1 MYENIDKMQYS
12 PMIRQYLT
20 IKEKYPDVIV
30 FFRLGDF
37 YEMFFNDA
45 LVASRELE
53 IVLTGRDAGT
63 NNDRVP
69 MCGVPYH
76 AVNGYIEKLSAA
88 FPLAVKDGKVDK
100 AALREEVFSNEK
112 KRKTLNALAHPEIR
126 RKIEEITGDAV
137 IEVPLLFE
145 SGMTDL
151 FDRVIVVTA
160 GEDARINRIVST
172 RNISKDLAKNII
184 KNQTTD
190 DERIKRADYVAINDG
205 TRKDLYE
212 QAKNIIKRIF
222 D

>member
-1 MYENIDKMQYS
+1 MKVAVTGGIGAGKSEFMRAVKELGIRTYSADEINAELLRDK
-12 PMIRQYLT
+12 R
-20 IKEKYPDVIV
+20 
-30 FFRLGDF
+30 
-37 YEMFFNDA
+37 
-45 LVASRELE
+45 
-53 IVLTGRDAGT
+53 
-63 NNDRVP
+63 
-69 MCGVPYH
+69 
-76 AVNGYIEKLSAA
+76 YIEKLSEA

-100 AALREEVFSNEK
+100 SVLREEVFSDEK

-160 GEDARINRIVST
+160 GEDVRINRIVST
-172 RNISKDLAKNII
+172 SNISKDLAKNII

-222 D
+222 E

>member
-1 MYENIDKMQYS
+1 MKVAVTGGIGAGKSEFMRAVKELGIRTYSADEINGELLRDK
-12 PMIRQYLT
+12 
-20 IKEKYPDVIV
+20 
-30 FFRLGDF
+30 
-37 YEMFFNDA
+37 
-45 LVASRELE
+45 
-53 IVLTGRDAGT
+53 
-63 NNDRVP
+63 
-69 MCGVPYH
+69 
-76 AVNGYIEKLSAA
+76 GYIEKLSEA

-100 AALREEVFSNEK
+100 SVLREEVFSDEK

-160 GEDARINRIVST
+160 GEDVRINRIVST

-190 DERIKRADYVAINDG
+190 DERLKRADYIAINDG

-222 D
+222 E

>member
-1 MYENIDKMQYS
+1 MKVAVTGGIGAGKSEFMRAVKELGIRTYSADEINAELLCDK
-12 PMIRQYLT
+12 
-20 IKEKYPDVIV
+20 
-30 FFRLGDF
+30 
-37 YEMFFNDA
+37 
-45 LVASRELE
+45 
-53 IVLTGRDAGT
+53 
-63 NNDRVP
+63 
-69 MCGVPYH
+69 
-76 AVNGYIEKLSAA
+76 GYIEKLSEA

-100 AALREEVFSNEK
+100 SVLREEVFSDEK

-160 GEDARINRIVST
+160 GEDVRINRIVST

-190 DERIKRADYVAINDG
+190 DERLKRADYVAINDG

-222 D
+222 E

>member
-1 MYENIDKMQYS
+1 MKVAVTGGIGAGKSEFMRAVKELGIRTYSADEINAELLCDK
-12 PMIRQYLT
+12 
-20 IKEKYPDVIV
+20 
-30 FFRLGDF
+30 
-37 YEMFFNDA
+37 
-45 LVASRELE
+45 
-53 IVLTGRDAGT
+53 
-63 NNDRVP
+63 
-69 MCGVPYH
+69 
-76 AVNGYIEKLSAA
+76 GYIEKLSET

-184 KNQTTD
+184 KNQATD

-222 D
+222 E

>member
-1 MYENIDKMQYS
+1 MKVAVTGGIGAGKSEFMRAVKELGIRTYSADEINAELLRDK
-12 PMIRQYLT
+12 R
-20 IKEKYPDVIV
+20 
-30 FFRLGDF
+30 
-37 YEMFFNDA
+37 
-45 LVASRELE
+45 
-53 IVLTGRDAGT
+53 
-63 NNDRVP
+63 
-69 MCGVPYH
+69 
-76 AVNGYIEKLSAA
+76 YIEKLSEA
-88 FPLAVKDGKVDK
+88 FPLAVKCGKVDK
-100 AALREEVFSNEK
+100 SVLREEVFSDEK

-160 GEDARINRIVST
+160 GEDVRINRIVST

-184 KNQTTD
+184 KNQATD

-222 D
+222 E

>member
-1 MYENIDKMQYS
+1 MKVAVTGGIGAGKSEFMRAVKELGIRTYSADEINAELLRDK
-12 PMIRQYLT
+12 R
-20 IKEKYPDVIV
+20 
-30 FFRLGDF
+30 
-37 YEMFFNDA
+37 
-45 LVASRELE
+45 
-53 IVLTGRDAGT
+53 
-63 NNDRVP
+63 
-69 MCGVPYH
+69 
-76 AVNGYIEKLSAA
+76 YIEKLSEA

-100 AALREEVFSNEK
+100 SVLREEVFSDEK

-126 RKIEEITGDAV
+126 RQIEEITGDAV

-160 GEDARINRIVST
+160 GEDVRINRIVST

-190 DERIKRADYVAINDG
+190 DGRIKRADYIAINDG

>member
-1 MYENIDKMQYS
+1 MKVAVTGGIGAGKSEFMRAVKELGIRTYSADEINAELLRDK
-12 PMIRQYLT
+12 R
-20 IKEKYPDVIV
+20 
-30 FFRLGDF
+30 
-37 YEMFFNDA
+37 
-45 LVASRELE
+45 
-53 IVLTGRDAGT
+53 
-63 NNDRVP
+63 
-69 MCGVPYH
+69 
-76 AVNGYIEKLSAA
+76 YIEKLSEA

-100 AALREEVFSNEK
+100 SVLREEVFSDEK

-137 IEVPLLFE
+137 VEVPLLFE

-184 KNQTTD
+184 KNQATD
-190 DERIKRADYVAINDG
+190 DERIKLADYVAINDG
-205 TRKDLYE
+205 TRKNLYE

>member
-1 MYENIDKMQYS
+1 MKVAVTGGIGAGKSEFMRAVKELGIRTYSADEINAELLRDK
-12 PMIRQYLT
+12 R
-20 IKEKYPDVIV
+20 
-30 FFRLGDF
+30 
-37 YEMFFNDA
+37 
-45 LVASRELE
+45 
-53 IVLTGRDAGT
+53 
-63 NNDRVP
+63 
-69 MCGVPYH
+69 
-76 AVNGYIEKLSAA
+76 YIEKLSEA

-100 AALREEVFSNEK
+100 SVLRKEVFSDEK

-126 RKIEEITGDAV
+126 RQIEEITGDAV
-137 IEVPLLFE
+137 VEVPLLFE

-160 GEDARINRIVST
+160 GEDVRINRIVST

-190 DERIKRADYVAINDG
+190 DERLKRADYVAINDG

-222 D
+222 E

>member
-1 MYENIDKMQYS
+1 MKVAVTGGIGAGKSEFMRAVKELGIRTYSADEINAELLRDK
-12 PMIRQYLT
+12 R
-20 IKEKYPDVIV
+20 
-30 FFRLGDF
+30 
-37 YEMFFNDA
+37 
-45 LVASRELE
+45 
-53 IVLTGRDAGT
+53 
-63 NNDRVP
+63 
-69 MCGVPYH
+69 
-76 AVNGYIEKLSAA
+76 YIEKLSAA

-100 AALREEVFSNEK
+100 AVLREEVFSDEK

-137 IEVPLLFE
+137 VEVPLLFE

-151 FDRVIVVTA
+151 FDKVIVVTA
-160 GEDARINRIVST
+160 GEDVRINRIVST

-222 D
+222 E

>member
-1 MYENIDKMQYS
+1 MRVAVTGGIGAGKSEFMRAVKELGIRTYSADEINAELLRDK
-12 PMIRQYLT
+12 R
-20 IKEKYPDVIV
+20 
-30 FFRLGDF
+30 
-37 YEMFFNDA
+37 
-45 LVASRELE
+45 
-53 IVLTGRDAGT
+53 
-63 NNDRVP
+63 
-69 MCGVPYH
+69 
-76 AVNGYIEKLSAA
+76 YIEKLSEA

-100 AALREEVFSNEK
+100 SVLREEVFSDEK

-126 RKIEEITGDAV
+126 RQIEEITGDAV

-160 GEDARINRIVST
+160 GEDVRINRIVST

-190 DERIKRADYVAINDG
+190 DERLKRADYVAINDG

-222 D
+222 E

>member
-1 MYENIDKMQYS
+1 MKVAVTGGIGAGKSEFMRAVKELGIRTYSADEINAELLRDK
-12 PMIRQYLT
+12 R
-20 IKEKYPDVIV
+20 
-30 FFRLGDF
+30 
-37 YEMFFNDA
+37 
-45 LVASRELE
+45 
-53 IVLTGRDAGT
+53 
-63 NNDRVP
+63 
-69 MCGVPYH
+69 
-76 AVNGYIEKLSAA
+76 YIEKLSEA

-100 AALREEVFSNEK
+100 SVLREEVFSDEK

-172 RNISKDLAKNII
+172 RNISKDLATNII
-184 KNQTTD
+184 KNQATD
-190 DERIKRADYVAINDG
+190 DERIKLADYVAINDG

-222 D
+222 E

>member
-1 MYENIDKMQYS
+1 MKVAVTGGIGAGKSEFMRAVKELGIRTYSADEINAELLSDK
-12 PMIRQYLT
+12 R
-20 IKEKYPDVIV
+20 
-30 FFRLGDF
+30 
-37 YEMFFNDA
+37 
-45 LVASRELE
+45 
-53 IVLTGRDAGT
+53 
-63 NNDRVP
+63 
-69 MCGVPYH
+69 
-76 AVNGYIEKLSAA
+76 YIEKLSEA

-100 AALREEVFSNEK
+100 SVLREEVFSDEK

-126 RKIEEITGDAV
+126 RQIEEITGDAV
-137 IEVPLLFE
+137 VEVPLLFE

-160 GEDARINRIVST
+160 GEDVRINRIVST

-222 D
+222 E

>member
-1 MYENIDKMQYS
+1 MKVAVTGGIGAGKSEFMRAVKELGIRTYSADEINAELLRDK
-12 PMIRQYLT
+12 R
-20 IKEKYPDVIV
+20 
-30 FFRLGDF
+30 
-37 YEMFFNDA
+37 
-45 LVASRELE
+45 
-53 IVLTGRDAGT
+53 
-63 NNDRVP
+63 
-69 MCGVPYH
+69 
-76 AVNGYIEKLSAA
+76 YIEKLSEA

-100 AALREEVFSNEK
+100 SVLREEVFSDEK

-184 KNQTTD
+184 KNQATD
-190 DERIKRADYVAINDG
+190 DERIKLADYVAINDG

-222 D
+222 E

>member
-1 MYENIDKMQYS
+1 MKVAVTGGIGAGKSEFMRAVKELGIRTYSADEINAELLRDK
-12 PMIRQYLT
+12 R
-20 IKEKYPDVIV
+20 
-30 FFRLGDF
+30 
-37 YEMFFNDA
+37 
-45 LVASRELE
+45 
-53 IVLTGRDAGT
+53 
-63 NNDRVP
+63 
-69 MCGVPYH
+69 
-76 AVNGYIEKLSAA
+76 YIEKLSAV

-100 AALREEVFSNEK
+100 TALREEVFSDEK

-184 KNQTTD
+184 KNQATD
-190 DERIKRADYVAINDG
+190 DERIKRADYVATNDG

-222 D
+222 E

>member
-1 MYENIDKMQYS
+1 MKVAVTGGIGAGKSEFMRAVKELGIRTYSADEINAELLRDK
-12 PMIRQYLT
+12 R
-20 IKEKYPDVIV
+20 
-30 FFRLGDF
+30 
-37 YEMFFNDA
+37 
-45 LVASRELE
+45 
-53 IVLTGRDAGT
+53 
-63 NNDRVP
+63 
-69 MCGVPYH
+69 
-76 AVNGYIEKLSAA
+76 YIEKLSEA

-100 AALREEVFSNEK
+100 SVLREEVFSDEK

-172 RNISKDLAKNII
+172 RNISKNLAKNII

-222 D
+222 E

>member
-1 MYENIDKMQYS
+1 MKVAVTGGIGAGKSEFMSAVKELGIRTYSADEINAELLRDK
-12 PMIRQYLT
+12 R
-20 IKEKYPDVIV
+20 
-30 FFRLGDF
+30 
-37 YEMFFNDA
+37 
-45 LVASRELE
+45 
-53 IVLTGRDAGT
+53 
-63 NNDRVP
+63 
-69 MCGVPYH
+69 
-76 AVNGYIEKLSAA
+76 YIEKLSEA

-100 AALREEVFSNEK
+100 SVLREEVFSDEK

-137 IEVPLLFE
+137 VEVPLLFE

-160 GEDARINRIVST
+160 GEEARINRIVST

-184 KNQTTD
+184 KNQATD

-222 D
+222 E

>member
-1 MYENIDKMQYS
+1 MKVAVTGGIGAGKSEFMRAVKELGIRTYSADEINAELLCDK
-12 PMIRQYLT
+12 
-20 IKEKYPDVIV
+20 
-30 FFRLGDF
+30 
-37 YEMFFNDA
+37 
-45 LVASRELE
+45 
-53 IVLTGRDAGT
+53 
-63 NNDRVP
+63 
-69 MCGVPYH
+69 
-76 AVNGYIEKLSAA
+76 GYIEKLSET

-100 AALREEVFSNEK
+100 VALREEVFSDEK

-137 IEVPLLFE
+137 VEVPLLFE

-160 GEDARINRIVST
+160 GEDARINRVVST

-184 KNQTTD
+184 KNQATD

-222 D
+222 E

>member
-1 MYENIDKMQYS
+1 MKVAVTGGIGVGKSEFMRAVKELGIRTYSADEINAELLRDK
-12 PMIRQYLT
+12 
-20 IKEKYPDVIV
+20 
-30 FFRLGDF
+30 
-37 YEMFFNDA
+37 
-45 LVASRELE
+45 
-53 IVLTGRDAGT
+53 
-63 NNDRVP
+63 
-69 MCGVPYH
+69 
-76 AVNGYIEKLSAA
+76 GYIEKLSAA
-88 FPLAVKDGKVDK
+88 FPFAVKDGKVDK
-100 AALREEVFSNEK
+100 SVLREEVFSDEK

-137 IEVPLLFE
+137 VEVPLLFE

-160 GEDARINRIVST
+160 GEDVRINRIVST

-222 D
+222 E

>member
-1 MYENIDKMQYS
+1 MKVAVTGGIGAGKSEFMRAVKELGIRTYSADEINAELLCDK
-12 PMIRQYLT
+12 
-20 IKEKYPDVIV
+20 
-30 FFRLGDF
+30 
-37 YEMFFNDA
+37 
-45 LVASRELE
+45 
-53 IVLTGRDAGT
+53 
-63 NNDRVP
+63 
-69 MCGVPYH
+69 
-76 AVNGYIEKLSAA
+76 GYIEKLSAA

-100 AALREEVFSNEK
+100 VALREEVFSDEK

-137 IEVPLLFE
+137 VEVPLLFE

-160 GEDARINRIVST
+160 GEDVRINRIVST

-184 KNQTTD
+184 KNQATD

-222 D
+222 E

>member
-1 MYENIDKMQYS
+1 MKVAVTGGIGAGKSEFMRAVKELGIRTYSADEINAELLRDK
-12 PMIRQYLT
+12 R
-20 IKEKYPDVIV
+20 
-30 FFRLGDF
+30 
-37 YEMFFNDA
+37 
-45 LVASRELE
+45 
-53 IVLTGRDAGT
+53 
-63 NNDRVP
+63 
-69 MCGVPYH
+69 
-76 AVNGYIEKLSAA
+76 YIEKLSEA

-100 AALREEVFSNEK
+100 SVLREEVFSDEK

-126 RKIEEITGDAV
+126 RQIEEITGDAV

-160 GEDARINRIVST
+160 GEDVRINRIVST

>member
-1 MYENIDKMQYS
+1 MKVAVTGGIGAGKSEFMRAVKELGIRTYSADEINAELLRDK
-12 PMIRQYLT
+12 
-20 IKEKYPDVIV
+20 
-30 FFRLGDF
+30 
-37 YEMFFNDA
+37 
-45 LVASRELE
+45 
-53 IVLTGRDAGT
+53 
-63 NNDRVP
+63 
-69 MCGVPYH
+69 
-76 AVNGYIEKLSAA
+76 GYIEKLSEA

-100 AALREEVFSNEK
+100 SVLREEVFSNEK

-160 GEDARINRIVST
+160 GEDVRINRIVST

-190 DERIKRADYVAINDG
+190 DERLKRADYVAINDG

-222 D
+222 E

>member
-1 MYENIDKMQYS
+1 MKVAVTGGIGAGKSEFMRAVKELGIRTYSADEINAELLRDK
-12 PMIRQYLT
+12 
-20 IKEKYPDVIV
+20 
-30 FFRLGDF
+30 
-37 YEMFFNDA
+37 
-45 LVASRELE
+45 
-53 IVLTGRDAGT
+53 
-63 NNDRVP
+63 
-69 MCGVPYH
+69 
-76 AVNGYIEKLSAA
+76 GYIEKLSEA

-100 AALREEVFSNEK
+100 SVLREEVFSDEK

-160 GEDARINRIVST
+160 GEDVRINRIVST

-184 KNQTTD
+184 KNQATD

-222 D
+222 E

>member
-1 MYENIDKMQYS
+1 MKVAVTGGIGAGKSEFMRAVKELGIRTYSADEINAELLRDK
-12 PMIRQYLT
+12 R
-20 IKEKYPDVIV
+20 
-30 FFRLGDF
+30 
-37 YEMFFNDA
+37 
-45 LVASRELE
+45 
-53 IVLTGRDAGT
+53 
-63 NNDRVP
+63 
-69 MCGVPYH
+69 
-76 AVNGYIEKLSAA
+76 YIEKLSAA
-88 FPLAVKDGKVDK
+88 FPFAVKDGKVDK
-100 AALREEVFSNEK
+100 AALREEVFSNAK

-184 KNQTTD
+184 KNQATD

-222 D
+222 E

>member
-1 MYENIDKMQYS
+1 MKVAVTGGIGAGKSEFMRAVKELGIRTYSDDEINAELLRDK
-12 PMIRQYLT
+12 
-20 IKEKYPDVIV
+20 
-30 FFRLGDF
+30 
-37 YEMFFNDA
+37 
-45 LVASRELE
+45 
-53 IVLTGRDAGT
+53 
-63 NNDRVP
+63 
-69 MCGVPYH
+69 
-76 AVNGYIEKLSAA
+76 GYIEKLSEA

-100 AALREEVFSNEK
+100 SVLREEVFSDEK

-126 RKIEEITGDAV
+126 RQIEEITGDAV

-190 DERIKRADYVAINDG
+190 DERLKRADYVAINDG

-222 D
+222 E

>member
-1 MYENIDKMQYS
+1 MKVAVTGGIGAGKSEFMRAVKELGIWTYSADEINAELLRDK
-12 PMIRQYLT
+12 R
-20 IKEKYPDVIV
+20 
-30 FFRLGDF
+30 
-37 YEMFFNDA
+37 
-45 LVASRELE
+45 
-53 IVLTGRDAGT
+53 
-63 NNDRVP
+63 
-69 MCGVPYH
+69 
-76 AVNGYIEKLSAA
+76 YIEKLSAV

-100 AALREEVFSNEK
+100 TALREEVFSDEE
-112 KRKTLNALAHPEIR
+112 KRKRLNALAHPEIR

-160 GEDARINRIVST
+160 GEDVRINRIVST
-172 RNISKDLAKNII
+172 RNISEDLAKNII
-184 KNQTTD
+184 KNQATD

-222 D
+222 E

>member
-1 MYENIDKMQYS
+1 MKVAVTGGIGAGKSEFMRAVKELGIRTYSADEINAELLRDK
-12 PMIRQYLT
+12 
-20 IKEKYPDVIV
+20 
-30 FFRLGDF
+30 
-37 YEMFFNDA
+37 
-45 LVASRELE
+45 
-53 IVLTGRDAGT
+53 
-63 NNDRVP
+63 
-69 MCGVPYH
+69 
-76 AVNGYIEKLSAA
+76 GYIEKLSEA

-100 AALREEVFSNEK
+100 SVLREEVFSDEK

-160 GEDARINRIVST
+160 GEDARINRVVST

-184 KNQTTD
+184 KNQATD

-222 D
+222 E

>member
-1 MYENIDKMQYS
+1 MKVAVTGGIGAGKSEFMRAVKELGIRTYSADEINAELLRDK
-12 PMIRQYLT
+12 R
-20 IKEKYPDVIV
+20 
-30 FFRLGDF
+30 
-37 YEMFFNDA
+37 
-45 LVASRELE
+45 
-53 IVLTGRDAGT
+53 
-63 NNDRVP
+63 
-69 MCGVPYH
+69 
-76 AVNGYIEKLSAA
+76 YIEKLSAA
-88 FPLAVKDGKVDK
+88 FPFAVKDGKVDK
-100 AALREEVFSNEK
+100 SVLREEVFSDEK

-137 IEVPLLFE
+137 VEVPLLFE

-160 GEDARINRIVST
+160 GEDVRINRIVST

-184 KNQTTD
+184 KNQATD

-222 D
+222 E

>member
-1 MYENIDKMQYS
+1 MKVAVTGGIGAGKSEFMRAVKELGIRTYSADEINAELLRDK
-12 PMIRQYLT
+12 R
-20 IKEKYPDVIV
+20 
-30 FFRLGDF
+30 
-37 YEMFFNDA
+37 
-45 LVASRELE
+45 
-53 IVLTGRDAGT
+53 
-63 NNDRVP
+63 
-69 MCGVPYH
+69 
-76 AVNGYIEKLSAA
+76 YIEKLSAA

-100 AALREEVFSNEK
+100 AALREEVFSDEK
-112 KRKTLNALAHPEIR
+112 KRKALNALAHPEIR

-137 IEVPLLFE
+137 VEVPLLFE

-160 GEDARINRIVST
+160 GEDVRINRIVST

-184 KNQTTD
+184 KNQATD

-222 D
+222 E

>member
-1 MYENIDKMQYS
+1 MKVAVTGGIGAGKSEFMRAVKELGIRTYSADESNAELLRDK
-12 PMIRQYLT
+12 R
-20 IKEKYPDVIV
+20 
-30 FFRLGDF
+30 
-37 YEMFFNDA
+37 
-45 LVASRELE
+45 
-53 IVLTGRDAGT
+53 
-63 NNDRVP
+63 
-69 MCGVPYH
+69 
-76 AVNGYIEKLSAA
+76 YIEKLSAA

-100 AALREEVFSNEK
+100 ADLREEVFSNEK

-160 GEDARINRIVST
+160 GEDVRINRVVST

-184 KNQTTD
+184 KNQATD
-190 DERIKRADYVAINDG
+190 DERIKRADYVAVNDG

-222 D
+222 E

>member
-1 MYENIDKMQYS
+1 MKVAVTGGIGAGKSEFMRAVKELGIRTYSADEINAELLRDK
-12 PMIRQYLT
+12 R
-20 IKEKYPDVIV
+20 
-30 FFRLGDF
+30 
-37 YEMFFNDA
+37 
-45 LVASRELE
+45 
-53 IVLTGRDAGT
+53 
-63 NNDRVP
+63 
-69 MCGVPYH
+69 
-76 AVNGYIEKLSAA
+76 YIEKLSEA

-100 AALREEVFSNEK
+100 SVLREEVFLDEK

-126 RKIEEITGDAV
+126 RQIEEITGDAV
-137 IEVPLLFE
+137 VEVPLLFE

-160 GEDARINRIVST
+160 GEDVRINRIVST

-190 DERIKRADYVAINDG
+190 DERLKRADYVAINDG

-222 D
+222 E

>member
-1 MYENIDKMQYS
+1 MKVAVTGGIGAGKSEFMRAVKELGIRTYSADEINAELLRDK
-12 PMIRQYLT
+12 R
-20 IKEKYPDVIV
+20 
-30 FFRLGDF
+30 
-37 YEMFFNDA
+37 
-45 LVASRELE
+45 
-53 IVLTGRDAGT
+53 
-63 NNDRVP
+63 
-69 MCGVPYH
+69 
-76 AVNGYIEKLSAA
+76 YIEKLSEA

-100 AALREEVFSNEK
+100 SVLREEVLSDEK

-160 GEDARINRIVST
+160 GEDVRINRIVST

-190 DERIKRADYVAINDG
+190 DERLKRADYVAINDG

-222 D
+222 E

>member
-1 MYENIDKMQYS
+1 MKVAVTGGIGAGKSEFMRAVKELGIRTYSADEINAELLRDK
-12 PMIRQYLT
+12 
-20 IKEKYPDVIV
+20 
-30 FFRLGDF
+30 
-37 YEMFFNDA
+37 
-45 LVASRELE
+45 
-53 IVLTGRDAGT
+53 
-63 NNDRVP
+63 
-69 MCGVPYH
+69 
-76 AVNGYIEKLSAA
+76 GYIEKLSEA

-100 AALREEVFSNEK
+100 SVLREEVFSDEK

-190 DERIKRADYVAINDG
+190 DERLKRADYVAINDG

-222 D
+222 E

>member
-1 MYENIDKMQYS
+1 MKVAVTGGIGAGKSEFMRAVKELGIRTYSADEINAELLRDK
-12 PMIRQYLT
+12 R
-20 IKEKYPDVIV
+20 
-30 FFRLGDF
+30 
-37 YEMFFNDA
+37 
-45 LVASRELE
+45 
-53 IVLTGRDAGT
+53 
-63 NNDRVP
+63 
-69 MCGVPYH
+69 
-76 AVNGYIEKLSAA
+76 YIEKLSAT

-100 AALREEVFSNEK
+100 AALREEVFSDEK

-160 GEDARINRIVST
+160 GEDVRINRIVST

-184 KNQTTD
+184 KNQATD

-222 D
+222 E